1 MEPPFLRLSA
11 LRQATLLQTSK
22 ARLVGPGPWL
32 ALVAAAL
39 LPSPALAQAYQ
50 CRVPQ
55 NVSLPPAI
63 QPDGP
68 SYRAPVTGYTL
79 AVSWSPEF
87 CRGKAARDPDNYQC
101 NGQIGRFGF
110 VLHGLWPESGSGK
123 SPQWCAVTPRPT
135 QQDFAQNLCM
145 TPAPWLIEHEWAK
158 HGSCMATTPAAYL
171 KVSSILWQ
179 SLHFPDADRL
189 SRQPGLNSGDL
200 RKAFAAANPGIP
212 VKAIGLNLGNGGWLR
227 EVHLCYSA
235 KFLPA
240 PCDKRGFGPKDD
252 VPLKIWRGL

>member
-1 MEPPFLRLSA
+1 MRLA
-11 LRQATLLQTSK
+11 K
-22 ARLVGPGPWL
+22 L
-32 ALVAAAL
+32 ALGAAAL

-50 CRVPQ
+50 CRVPR
-55 NVSLPPAI
+55 NVSLPPVI

-135 QQDFAQNLCM
+135 QEDFAQNLCM

-171 KVSSILWQ
+171 KVSRVLWQ
-179 SLHFPDADRL
+179 ALHLPDADRL
-189 SRQPGLNSGDL
+189 SRQPGLTAGDL
-200 RKAFAAANPGIP
+200 RKAFADANPGIP
-212 VKAIGLNLGNGGWLR
+212 VKAIGLILGNGSWLR
-227 EVHLCYSA
+227 EARLCYSA
-235 KFLPA
+235 KFLPIE
-240 PCDKRGFGPKDD
+240 CDRRSFGPKNN

>member
-1 MEPPFLRLSA
+1 MKRLFLL
-11 LRQATLLQTSK
+11 AT
-22 ARLVGPGPWL
+22 
-32 ALVAAAL
+32 AL

-50 CRVPQ
+50 CRVPD
-55 NVSLPPAI
+55 NVSLPPAV

-101 NGQIGRFGF
+101 NGKVGRFGF

-123 SPQWCAVTPRPT
+123 SPQWCAVSPRPT
-135 QQDFAQNLCM
+135 QRDFAQNLCM

-158 HGSCMATTPAAYL
+158 HGSCMAITPAAYL

-189 SRQPGLNSGDL
+189 LRQPGLTAGDL

-212 VKAIGLNLGNGGWLR
+212 ARAIGLNLGNGGWLR

-235 KFLPA
+235 KFLPVG
-240 PCDKRGFGPKDD
+240 CDRRGFGPKDD

>member
-1 MEPPFLRLSA
+1 MRSA
-11 LRQATLLQTSK
+11 R
-22 ARLVGPGPWL
+22 L

-68 SYRAPVTGYTL
+68 SYRARVTGYTL

-135 QQDFAQNLCM
+135 QQDFVQNLCM

-179 SLHFPDADRL
+179 SLHFPDADLL

>member
-1 MEPPFLRLSA
+1 MRSA
-11 LRQATLLQTSK
+11 R
-22 ARLVGPGPWL
+22 L

-68 SYRAPVTGYTL
+68 SYRARVTGYTL

-135 QQDFAQNLCM
+135 QQDFVQNLCM